1 MENIGAVK
9 ELAKVT
15 KNLQTRLQELER
27 VTQYNGKLF
36 AYEW

>member
-15 KNLQTRLQELER
+15 DNLQARLQELER
-27 VTQYNGKLF
+27 ASRINGI
-36 AYEW
+36 